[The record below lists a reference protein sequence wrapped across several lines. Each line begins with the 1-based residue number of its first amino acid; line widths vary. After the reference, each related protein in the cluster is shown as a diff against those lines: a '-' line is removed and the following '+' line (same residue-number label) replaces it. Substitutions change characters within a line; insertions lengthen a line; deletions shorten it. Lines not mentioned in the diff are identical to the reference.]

1 MGCSASFGLGSK
13 PTSNEGQKRAA
24 FKEKRAASVSKMTDR
39 GQLPGKDGAVTK
51 LTRSRSVGELSNQ
64 MRRTEARTDIPGMEP
79 QQTYTLLRC
88 PSTGLLSKTITPIKA
103 KSVEAKSSD
112 GAKARPKAGSW
123 IAPES
128 KCPKSS
134 ERPKVRT
141 KAGSWYAGGSS
152 TTGAL
157 RLARIGSAT
166 TVDPLAPSSWQVN
179 DDLMVTNLD
188 DDDWL
193 PRGRSHS
200 CLANSAASPK
210 SSNQSTAITR
220 GRSQIFS
227 QGRADPDSAAS
238 PKASN
243 QFTAIPNSEHEF
255 ERPEKRR
262 AGYRNANK
270 LVKKGPKIEL

>member
-1 MGCSASFGLGSK
+1 
-13 PTSNEGQKRAA
+13 
-24 FKEKRAASVSKMTDR
+24 MTDR

-51 LTRSRSVGELSNQ
+51 LTRSRSVGEISNQ
-64 MRRTEARTDIPGMEP
+64 MRRTEARKDISGMEP

-88 PSTGLLSKTITPIKA
+88 PSTGLLSKIITPIKA

-166 TVDPLAPSSWQVN
+166 TVDPLAPN

-193 PRGRSHS
+193 PRGS
-200 CLANSAASPK
+200 
-210 SSNQSTAITR
+210 
-220 GRSQIFS
+220 SQIFS
-227 QGRADPDSAAS
+227 QGRADPNSAAS